1 MLFMQFNTFTCSYL
15 LYKNNGDNHT
25 LVCGYI
31 IVQIFKLTS
40 WNMQF
45 VDSLELINIQFFSFC
60 TFIFTR
66 NINVYSIFIRLKLPN
81 RNFAKHNLVSDTE
94 QV

>member
-1 MLFMQFNTFTCSYL
+1 MLFLQFNTFTCSYL

-45 VDSLELINIQFFSFC
+45 VDSLELINIRFAHLFSLEIL
-60 TFIFTR
+60 TFIQ
-66 NINVYSIFIRLKLPN
+66 YSF
-81 RNFAKHNLVSDTE
+81 V
-94 QV
+94 

>member
-45 VDSLELINIQFFSFC
+45 VDSSELINIHFRFAHLFSLEIL
-60 TFIFTR
+60 TFIQ
-66 NINVYSIFIRLKLPN
+66 YSF
-81 RNFAKHNLVSDTE
+81 V
-94 QV
+94 